1 MFSFKKIN
9 LIITTIGFTFF
20 FTAQSQNMKWMLL
33 AIQNAG
39 EKEYVISKIQSTPGL
54 KYIAYCNTH
63 QIILLKYDTQIFNN
77 GHVVLEQFI
86 NTDEKLKSILIEKY
100 NMDDERSVKDLI
112 NYCDFE
118 GREAENTKQ
127 ELQN

>member
-1 MFSFKKIN
+1 MFSLKKIN
-9 LIITTIGFTFF
+9 LIITIGFTFF

-63 QIILLKYDTQIFNN
+63 QIIFLKYNTQTFSKART
-77 GHVVLEQFI
+77 VWEQLI
-86 NTDEKLKSILIEKY
+86 NSDEKLKSILIEKY
-100 NMDDERSVKDLI
+100 NMDDEGSVKDLI